1 MREISIKTDT
11 EKVEDQKGLDIMYQ
25 ESLRHYLDRVQDM
38 QDGLNQ
44 AYSLIYST
52 YCSKTM
58 QGRIEALP
66 TFDKK
71 IKDDPIE
78 LLIAIKNCMVE
89 SVRAQYPLISM
100 TESLTRLVNIKML
113 DNESALEYLKQFKQT
128 HDVFVSHMGKDMLEY
143 NVTQSEAYKKG
154 RQHSASTS

>member
-1 MREISIKTDT
+1 
-11 EKVEDQKGLDIMYQ
+11 MYQ
-25 ESLRHYLDRVQDM
+25 ESLRHYLDRVQAM
-38 QDGLNQ
+38 QDGMNQ

-66 TFDKK
+66 TFDKD
-71 IKDDPIE
+71 IKDKPIE
-78 LLIAIKNCMVE
+78 LLKAIKNCMVE

-113 DNESALEYLKQFKQT
+113 DNESALDYLK
-128 HDVFVSHMGKDMLEY
+128 
-143 NVTQSEAYKKG
+143 
-154 RQHSASTS
+154 